1 MTMKRKRL
9 TVDEKMKILGAHI
22 DKVKI
27 SDTCREFDIHP
38 NQFLQWKKT
47 ILEAGALS
55 LNGKNRAGQREQER
69 LKQKLAK
76 KDEIISSLAEENLA
90 LKK

>member
-1 MTMKRKRL
+1 MKRKRL
-9 TVDEKMKILGAHI
+9 TVDEKIKILETHI
-22 DKVKI
+22 GKVKI
-27 SDTCREFDIHP
+27 TDTCREFDIHP

-55 LNGKNRAGQREQER
+55 LNGKNRASQREQEI